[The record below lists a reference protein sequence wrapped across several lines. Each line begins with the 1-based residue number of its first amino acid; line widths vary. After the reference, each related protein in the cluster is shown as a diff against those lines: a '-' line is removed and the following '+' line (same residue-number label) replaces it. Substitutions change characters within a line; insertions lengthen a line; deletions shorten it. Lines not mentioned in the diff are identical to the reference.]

1 MHKKSILIT
10 GCSSGIGYSCAQT
23 LHKRGWKVF
32 ATCRKQKDCN
42 RLKAE
47 GIESFL
53 LDYQKEKTIK
63 SALQSCLEVTGGTI
77 DAIFNNGAFAIPG
90 ALEDISTGALKD
102 IFQSNVFGYHEL
114 IRLSLPIMRAQ
125 GYGRIV
131 NCSSVLGFVAL
142 PFRGAYN
149 STKFAIEGLSDT
161 LRVELI
167 HSNIKVI
174 LIEPGPITSQIRK
187 NSIPKFEK
195 WVKWEQSSRAD
206 EYRELLI
213 PRLYKGNAPDLFELP
228 ATAVSKKLIHALES
242 SKPKTRYFV
251 TTPTYLLYYLK
262 KILPTKWLDLLISKL

>member
-1 MHKKSILIT
+1 MQKKSILIT
-10 GCSSGIGYSCAQT
+10 GCSSGIGYAT
-23 LHKRGWKVF
+23 AKILHKRGWKVF

-42 RLKAE
+42 KLKNE

-63 SALQSCLEVTGGTI
+63 TALQSCLEVTGGTL
-77 DAIFNNGAFAIPG
+77 DAIFNNGAFATPG

-102 IFQSNVFGYHEL
+102 IFQTNVFGYHEL
-114 IRLSLPIMRAQ
+114 IRLSIPIMRDQ

-131 NCSSVLGFVAL
+131 NCSSVLGLVAL

-167 HSNIKVI
+167 NTNIKVI
-174 LIEPGPITSQIRK
+174 LIEPGPITSLIRK

-195 WVKWEQSSRAD
+195 WVKWEQS
-206 EYRELLI
+206 YRTDDYRKFLI
-213 PRLYKGNAPDLFELP
+213 PRLYKENGLDSFELP
-228 ATAVSKKLIHALES
+228 ANAVSKKVIHAIES
-242 SKPKTRYFV
+242 AKPKTRYFV
-251 TTPTYLLYYLK
+251 TTPTYFMYYMK
-262 KILPTKWLDLLISKL
+262 KILPTKWLDLLISKI